1 MGGGWSTQRGLVE
14 QKTHQKVTARH
25 WPELLISSLR
35 EAAQCP
41 LKRLRMKTLSR
52 SRRWQGA
59 CQGCGIVPLQRVWW
73 EVRVL
78 AVKLKNS
85 GLCRAEVLGEETD
98 QRAGIL
104 DSGERW

>member
-1 MGGGWSTQRGLVE
+1 MVHSEGAGLGLVE

-41 LKRLRMKTLSR
+41 LKRL
-52 SRRWQGA
+52 
-59 CQGCGIVPLQRVWW
+59 
-73 EVRVL
+73 
-78 AVKLKNS
+78 
-85 GLCRAEVLGEETD
+85 ETD